1 MKRPARYLLAA
12 GLIGLVLGSAPGLAW
27 ADPIV
32 EFEGRYWFPELT
44 AQVKST
50 LGGLGTN
57 IDLAEDLAVDEEN
70 LPDLRVSLNA
80 GPLGRFRLTHTHAS
94 LSGNRF
100 IGENILFDGTTFAAG
115 TLVQTDFD
123 ADYVRLGW
131 LWQMSLL
138 DIVKLGPILEA
149 KGVWGKTSLT
159 GTVPPVKE
167 TQKFAFGFP
176 TIGLA
181 MNVTPLD
188 SIDLF
193 AEVSGLPAGG
203 LGYFV
208 DAEIGVKIIPIRFV
222 SIVGGYRVFD
232 IKVESGGDSA
242 RLLLHG
248 AFIGATVRF

>member
-1 MKRPARYLLAA
+1 MKYPARYLLAA
-12 GLIGLVLGSAPGLAW
+12 GFMGLVLGSTPGVPR

-50 LGGLGTN
+50 LGGVGTN
-57 IDLAEDLAVDEEN
+57 IDLANDLGVHDEN

-80 GPLGRFRLTHTHAS
+80 GPLGRFRLAHTRAS
-94 LSGNRF
+94 LSGNKF
-100 IGENILFDGTTFAAG
+100 VGENILFNGTIFPAG

-149 KGVWGKTSLT
+149 KGVWGRTSLT
-159 GTVPPVKE
+159 GTAPPVKE

-176 TIGLA
+176 TIGVT

-188 SIDLF
+188 FIDVF
-193 AEVSGLPAGG
+193 AEVSGLPAGN
-203 LGYFV
+203 LGYFL
-208 DAEIGVKIIPIRFV
+208 DAEIGVKIIPIKFV